1 MNKVEI
7 GDRVVL
13 TPRWVAG
20 LAQTLRRLGMDS
32 DVSRIQGIQG
42 TVTAVRGSF
51 GSNRVSV
58 WVLFDNASDGI
69 AIPYPRRLS
78 GRSGRTSGPT
88 VTTGPRPARPGDLPG
103 SMI

>member
-69 AIPYPRRLS
+69 AIPYPKTAVRKIWEDERAD
-78 GRSGRTSGPT
+78 RYY
-88 VTTGPRPARPGDLPG
+88 G
-103 SMI
+103 SKTR